1 VDLGQLLAALPG
13 ALDARLLDRPAGG
26 AAAVDHVAV
35 ATDAPSDTSDDATDT
50 SDAASTEITAVTH
63 DTRAVVPG
71 ALFCCV
77 RGQRVDGH
85 DLAPAALAAGAA
97 ALLVDRPLTLPTPHE
112 RAPQVL
118 VPDVRAAMGPVA
130 AAYWGRPSER
140 MYVVGVTGTSGKTT
154 VTHLVQAILDVAGLP
169 CGIVGTLSG
178 ARTTPE
184 ATELQALL
192 AAEVAAGRKALAM
205 EVSSHGL
212 DLHRVD
218 ATRFA
223 VAVFTNLS
231 HEHLDFHGTME
242 AYFAAKARLFT
253 PAFTG
258 QAVAC
263 ADDPWGRR
271 LIHELEAR
279 RTAGAGGDTRTPT
292 VTPYGLTDVTDL
304 RQGPGGAS
312 FTWRGE
318 RVDLRLPGRFNVLNA
333 LAAATAVASL
343 GVPVATIAKG
353 LSEAPPVR
361 GRFEPVDAGQPFT
374 VLVDYAHKPVAL
386 EHALAT
392 ARELT
397 TGEGRLWVVFG
408 CGGDRDAAKRPVMG
422 EVAARLADE
431 VVVTSDNPRSEE
443 PRAIIS
449 DVQAGIPPG
458 APVVIEP
465 DRRRAIERALGGAR
479 PGDVVL
485 IAGKGHETTQ
495 VIGEHSIPFDD
506 RDVARRALV
515 HTWSRGVRNT

>member
-13 ALDARLLDRPAGG
+13 ALDARLIDRPAGG
-26 AAAVDHVAV
+26 AAAVDH
-35 ATDAPSDTSDDATDT
+35 DTSID
-50 SDAASTEITAVTH
+50 ITAVTH

-85 DLAPAALAAGAA
+85 DLAPAALDAGAA
-97 ALLVDRPLTLPTPHE
+97 ALLVDRPLTLPAPHQG
-112 RAPQVL
+112 APQVL
-118 VPDVRAAMGPVA
+118 VPDVRVALGPVA
-130 AAYWGRPSER
+130 AAFWGRPSER

-169 CGIVGTLSG
+169 CGVVGTLSG

-192 AAEVAAGRKALAM
+192 AAELAAGRRALAV

-242 AYFAAKARLFT
+242 AYFAAKAQLFT
-253 PAFTG
+253 PAFTD
-258 QAVAC
+258 QAVVC
-263 ADDPWGRR
+263 VDDPWGRR
-271 LIHELEAR
+271 LADEL
-279 RTAGAGGDTRTPT
+279 TGNGGLT
-292 VTPYGLTDVTDL
+292 VHPYGLSDVSDL
-304 RQGPGGAS
+304 RQGPRGAS

-318 RVDLRLPGRFNVLNA
+318 SVDLRLPGRFNVLNA
-333 LAAATAVASL
+333 LAAATAVETL
-343 GVPVATIAKG
+343 GVPLATIAKG

-386 EHALAT
+386 EQALGT

-397 TGEGRLWVVFG
+397 GDGGRLWVVFG

-431 VVVTSDNPRSEE
+431 VVVTSDNPRSES

-449 DVQAGIPPG
+449 DVQAGIPLG
-458 APVVIEP
+458 APVVVEP
-465 DRRRAIERALGGAR
+465 DRRRAIERALDGAR

-506 RDVARRALV
+506 RDVARQALV
-515 HTWSRGVRNT
+515 RTWSTGDGKT

>member
-1 VDLGQLLAALPG
+1 
-13 ALDARLLDRPAGG
+13 
-26 AAAVDHVAV
+26 
-35 ATDAPSDTSDDATDT
+35 
-50 SDAASTEITAVTH
+50 
-63 DTRAVVPG
+63 
-71 ALFCCV
+71 
-77 RGQRVDGH
+77 
-85 DLAPAALAAGAA
+85 
-97 ALLVDRPLTLPTPHE
+97 
-112 RAPQVL
+112 
-118 VPDVRAAMGPVA
+118 
-130 AAYWGRPSER
+130 

-154 VTHLVQAILDVAGLP
+154 VTHLVQAILEVAGLP

-184 ATELQALL
+184 ATDLQALL
-192 AAEVAAGRKALAM
+192 AAEVAAGRRALAM

-242 AYFAAKARLFT
+242 AYFAAKAKLFA
-253 PAFTG
+253 PAFTD
-258 QAVAC
+258 QAVVC

-271 LIHELEAR
+271 LIDELDDPDR
-279 RTAGAGGDTRTPT
+279 GLT
-292 VTPYGLTDVTDL
+292 VRPYGLADASTL
-304 RQGPGGAS
+304 RQGRHGATFS
-312 FTWRGE
+312 WRGE
-318 RVDLRLPGRFNVLNA
+318 QVELHLPGRFNVLNA
-333 LAAATAVASL
+333 LAAATAVETL

-374 VLVDYAHKPVAL
+374 VLIDYAHKPVAL
-386 EHALAT
+386 EVALTT

-397 TGEGRLWVVFG
+397 SDGGRLWVVFG

-431 VVVTSDNPRSEE
+431 VVVTSDNPRSEG

-449 DVQAGIPPG
+449 DVQAGIPLG

-465 DRRRAIERALGGAR
+465 DRRRAIERALDGAR

-506 RDVARRALV
+506 RDVARQALV
-515 HTWSRGVRNT
+515 RTWSTGDSKT